1 MADTKKPAKKATPAK
16 EQTPIEQL
24 LQKRADLLELRKSN
38 RAGELVN
45 PRAITSA
52 RKEIARL
59 LTAIRA
65 EERTA
70 AKESK

>member
-1 MADTKKPAKKATPAK
+1 MADAKTASKKAAPKK
-16 EQTPIEQL
+16 ELPIQEQL
-24 LQKRADLLELRKSN
+24 HAKRADLLELRKSN

-45 PRAITSA
+45 PRAITST

-65 EERTA
+65 QELA